1 MRNATFIAL
10 VVGSAG
16 LASCGATEPTRAAV
30 PERAAPTVSIEAQ
43 VDELVRASEPR
54 EGHRA
59 LDPLVGRWT
68 VTLSDVHGGGR
79 ETELARG
86 HATIA
91 WVLDGRFLRWDAELE
106 IAGQPRHTTG
116 YLGFDK
122 RGSVYELLMISNL
135 ATGMS
140 VAQGSGDLA
149 RSGIRFQLEQAD
161 PSSGSILRMQ
171 SRLALMTPDH
181 FALDQLADDGRIVRR
196 THYRR
201 AL

>member
-1 MRNATFIAL
+1 MRNVHLVAL
-10 VVGSAG
+10 AVGSTS
-16 LASCGATEPTRAAV
+16 LASCVASEPARIAPSVRPV
-30 PERAAPTVSIEAQ
+30 PAVSIEAQ

-54 EGHRA
+54 EAHRA
-59 LDPLVGRWT
+59 LDPLVGRWA
-68 VTLSDVHGGGR
+68 VALCDVDGAGR

-86 HATIA
+86 HARID
-91 WVLDGRFLRWDAELE
+91 WVLDGRFLRWDAELS
-106 IAGQPRHTTG
+106 IAGQPRQTTG

-122 RGSVYELLMISNL
+122 RGGVYELLMISNL

-161 PSSGSILRMQ
+161 PRSGSILRMQ